1 MRLMHLAAAALLA
14 LFALLAG
21 LFVALVVAL
30 TGFGALV
37 ARAFSSSS
45 RPGGRREGPASAAR
59 VRRGPDDA
67 IEVSATEVP
76 AERLTDSR

>member
-1 MRLMHLAAAALLA
+1 MRLMHFAAVA
-14 LFALLAG
+14 LFALFAMLAG

-37 ARAFSSSS
+37 ARAFSSSP
-45 RPGGRREGPASAAR
+45 RPGARRSEAPAASR

-76 AERLTDSR
+76 AERLTEPR